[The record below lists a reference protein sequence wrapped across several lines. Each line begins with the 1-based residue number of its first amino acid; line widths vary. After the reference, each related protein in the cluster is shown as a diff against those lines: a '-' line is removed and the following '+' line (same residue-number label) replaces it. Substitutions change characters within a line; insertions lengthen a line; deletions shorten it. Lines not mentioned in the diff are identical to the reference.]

1 MKTINVFGITFSC
14 FKYLFNNLHFRLV
27 SRHFGKGGI
36 QLFCDGLEFVLLIH
50 KLIFQ
55 SVNLVSYIILEYQD
69 KTILYDNDK
78 ISTSFCNFTTDFSAN
93 SALVSDCFSL
103 PVNLLISVL

>member
-36 QLFCDGLEFVLLIH
+36 QLFCDGLKFVLLIH

-55 SVNLVSYIILEYQD
+55 SVNLANNIILFVIGISRQNYTTM
-69 KTILYDNDK
+69 TIYLPPSA
-78 ISTSFCNFTTDFSAN
+78 ISLLTSRQT
-93 SALVSDCFSL
+93 L
-103 PVNLLISVL
+103 P

>member
-36 QLFCDGLEFVLLIH
+36 QLLCDGLEFVLLIH

-55 SVNLVSYIILEYQD
+55 SVNLVKLYYIGISRQNY
-69 KTILYDNDK
+69 TIRQ
-78 ISTSFCNFTTDFSAN
+78 
-93 SALVSDCFSL
+93 
-103 PVNLLISVL
+103 